1 MSKTP
6 NSVASTVIYLVL
18 KGEFTKTDVCEKCG
32 ISIPTLNK
40 IETIIKKYLE
50 E

>member
-1 MSKTP
+1 
-6 NSVASTVIYLVL
+6 VASTIIYFVL
-18 KGEFTKTDVCEKCG
+18 KDNFTKTEICEKCG